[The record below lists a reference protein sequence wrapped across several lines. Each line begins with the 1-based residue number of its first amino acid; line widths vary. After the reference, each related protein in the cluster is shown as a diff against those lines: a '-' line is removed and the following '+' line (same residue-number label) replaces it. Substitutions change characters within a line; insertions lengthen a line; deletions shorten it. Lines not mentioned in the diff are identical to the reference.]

1 MLVDVCRR
9 LMILEDQ
16 IKQAMEELEEK
27 KENIKQIRPPT
38 AKMKKD
44 SQQIKLF
51 ENQLEKAL
59 VKYNELQAT
68 NKKLRAE
75 IDVMRKEQRNQ
86 LRVNKGLQK
95 EIVQTSDDAKKLNV
109 TTYHGQR
116 ISEETNNQILA
127 LKAKHE
133 AEKYNFE
140 RKIKDLQDKLKEKD
154 DSELERTKTKDLGGT
169 KKLTTQTTEFSNP
182 AALLKLRLQ
191 KWTTNNKEKKNLMD
205 MYIRNVKIIEDAF
218 DQIKEATGISST
230 EEIVTTFIK
239 AEEQNYSLYNYVN
252 MLNSEIDMI
261 EEQNK
266 NIESEIRKHEELGE
280 MTEKEKENMRKNLN
294 NQIDDTKNQMLAKE
308 SQITDI
314 ENQMF
319 MIRDYVHEMVGLF
332 RQSPFFLSVAQ
343 QMHYDDDTQFKE
355 NNVTMYLAE
364 LEEYI
369 SLLITY
375 LAYKQENPDAAISAL
390 SLEKMVQKEF
400 DKGPVN
406 VSLHLLKPVF
416 CLKCN
421 DQ

>member
-1 MLVDVCRR
+1 
-9 LMILEDQ
+9 
-16 IKQAMEELEEK
+16 
-27 KENIKQIRPPT
+27 
-38 AKMKKD
+38 
-44 SQQIKLF
+44 
-51 ENQLEKAL
+51 
-59 VKYNELQAT
+59 
-68 NKKLRAE
+68 
-75 IDVMRKEQRNQ
+75 MRKEQRNQ
-86 LRVNKGLQK
+86 IRVNKTLVK
-95 EIVQTSDDAKKLNV
+95 DINVTADDAKKLNV
-109 TTYHGQR
+109 TTYQGQR

-154 DSELERTKTKDLGGT
+154 DSELERTRSKDMGGT
-169 KKLTTQTTEFSNP
+169 KKLVTQQTEFSNP

-266 NIESEIRKHEELGE
+266 NIEGEIRRHEELGE
-280 MTEKEKENMRKNLN
+280 MTEKEKLNMRMNLN
-294 NQIDDTKNQMLAKE
+294 NEIDDIKQQTYVKE
-308 SQITDI
+308 SQINDI
-314 ENQMF
+314 EGQMVT
-319 MIRDYVHEMVGLF
+319 IRDYVKQMVDLF
-332 RQSPFFLSVAQ
+332 KRSQFFLSVAQ
-343 QMHYDDDTQFKE
+343 NMQYDDDTQFNE
-355 NNVTMYLAE
+355 NNVTLYLAE

-369 SLLITY
+369 SMLITF
-375 LAYKQENPDAAISAL
+375 LAYRQENPDAAISSL
-390 SLEKMVQKEF
+390 SLERMIQKEF

-406 VSLHLLKPVF
+406 VSFLISQPMLHLTYLT
-416 CLKCN
+416 
-421 DQ
+421 